1 MILMGEPGR
10 GGSPLM
16 LSNLPRPVLER
27 LGHTA
32 VGNLQVDE
40 PPVGVNDMP
49 SGSQVRADGAKPGR
63 HHPLTIQRGKKK
75 SKSENKQMQTCDVD
89 CKILERLPGKQN
101 PLSVCQD
108 LSSHCDP
115 SSVQGLDSHHCFTST
130 LHP

>member
-16 LSNLPRPVLER
+16 LSNLPPPVLER

-63 HHPLTIQRGKKK
+63 HHPLTIQRGKKNLNLRTNRCK
-75 SKSENKQMQTCDVD
+75 LAMLIVKFLKDFLGNK
-89 CKILERLPGKQN
+89 I
-101 PLSVCQD
+101 
-108 LSSHCDP
+108 H
-115 SSVQGLDSHHCFTST
+115 
-130 LHP
+130 